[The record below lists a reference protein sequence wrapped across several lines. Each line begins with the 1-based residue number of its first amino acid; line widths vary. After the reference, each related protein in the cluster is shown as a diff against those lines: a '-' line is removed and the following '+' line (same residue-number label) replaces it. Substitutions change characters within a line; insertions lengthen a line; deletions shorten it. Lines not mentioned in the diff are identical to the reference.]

1 MGEFAEQAKEFLSQR
16 VSQIRDEHKNL
27 SRAEKEAEM
36 ETLNRILFSL
46 ADEDRVWLDS
56 HMADD
61 VILANEE
68 CEALY
73 LAGLKDGLRLLKLIA
88 V

>member
-1 MGEFAEQAKEFLSQR
+1 MDEFMEQAKDYLNQR

-27 SRAEKEAEM
+27 TIAEKKAQM
-36 ETLNRILFSL
+36 ERLNHILFSL
-46 ADEDRVWLDS
+46 DDEDRKWLDS
-56 HMADD
+56 RMTDD
-61 VILANEE
+61 VILTNEE

-88 V
+88 I